1 MHRLYGF
8 KEWMFSVREGERST
22 TDMILWWELRRIP
35 YNLIV
40 GITGLVSLP
49 LFYFFI
55 SRSNALKPGEDA
67 VEPIALLAAPVLMNI
82 CYTAGWVVE
91 GFLDKTHSDEEG
103 VLGPKLLSAGLKLS
117 LFVVALP
124 SVFWG
129 GYWLL
134 RVVGL
139 IK

>member
-1 MHRLYGF
+1 
-8 KEWMFSVREGERST
+8 MFSVRDGERSA
-22 TDMILWWELRRIP
+22 TDIILWWELRRIP

-40 GITGLVSLP
+40 GTTGLISLS

-55 SRSNALKPGEDA
+55 SRTTELKPGEDA
-67 VEPIALLAAPVLMNI
+67 VEPIALLAAPVVMNI

-91 GFLDKTHSDEEG
+91 GFLDKAHSDEDE
-103 VLGPKLLSAGLKLS
+103 VLGPKLLRSGLKLS
-117 LFVVALP
+117 LFVVAIP

>member
-1 MHRLYGF
+1 MHRMHRF
-8 KEWMFSVREGERST
+8 REWMFSVREGERSA
-22 TDMILWWELRRIP
+22 TDIILWWELRRIP

-40 GITGLVSLP
+40 GSTGLISLL

-55 SRSNALKPGEDA
+55 SRTNALKPGEDA
-67 VEPIALLAAPVLMNI
+67 VEPIALLAGPVVMNI
-82 CYTAGWVVE
+82 CYTLGWVVE
-91 GFLDKTHSDEEG
+91 GFLAKTHSADDE
-103 VLGPKLLSAGLKLS
+103 VLGPKLLRSGLKLS
-117 LFVVALP
+117 LFVVILP

-129 GYWLL
+129 GYCLL

>member
-1 MHRLYGF
+1 MHRINRF
-8 KEWMFSVREGERST
+8 REWMFTVRDGERSAGEI
-22 TDMILWWELRRIP
+22 ILWWELRRIP

-40 GITGLVSLP
+40 GTTGLISLS

-55 SRSNALKPGEDA
+55 SRTNALKPGEDA
-67 VEPIALLAAPVLMNI
+67 VEPIALLAAPVVMNI

-91 GFLDKTHSDEEG
+91 GFLDKAHSDEDE
-103 VLGPKLLSAGLKLS
+103 VLGPNLLRSGLKLS
-117 LFVVALP
+117 LFVVILP
-124 SVFWG
+124 SLFWG

>member
-1 MHRLYGF
+1 
-8 KEWMFSVREGERST
+8 
-22 TDMILWWELRRIP
+22 
-35 YNLIV
+35 
-40 GITGLVSLP
+40 
-49 LFYFFI
+49 
-55 SRSNALKPGEDA
+55 
-67 VEPIALLAAPVLMNI
+67 MNI

-91 GFLDKTHSDEEG
+91 GFLDKAHSDEEE